1 MGHDLATRAELVK
14 LARALG
20 MTPEEVAFAAVLPH
34 TTIRTVREHA
44 VATLYDEHRAAFQR
58 VATITR
64 LLPTALNVR
73 ITLRAFSPLLAA
85 RIAGEMPPDRAAEL
99 ANRMPVEYLAEACTH
114 MDPRRAAPLVR
125 RVHKDRVL
133 AVITELVTQGDF
145 ITLGRLLDAATEPI
159 IREVA
164 PTLSTEALLKIGFYA
179 ESDEQLTRAVA
190 LLPPDRLK
198 AVVTGALTGPPE
210 LGSAGLALID
220 RLTDNALRGELADY
234 AAESDDE
241 TLTALLHT
249 AIDEGAI
256 VELLTAVTAMS
267 EQSQRRVLTL
277 PALTE
282 PHTLGHLVRTVEKHN
297 LWTAVAP
304 LITHMN
310 DDLRR
315 RVTAATA
322 PPTNLN

>member
-20 MTPEEVAFAAVLPH
+20 TTPEDLAFAAELPH
-34 TTIRTVREHA
+34 TAIRTVREHA
-44 VATLYDEHRAAFQR
+44 VAILYDEHRAAFQR
-58 VATITR
+58 VASITR

-73 ITLRAFSPLLAA
+73 IALRAFPPLLAA

-99 ANRMPVEYLAEACTH
+99 ANRMPVGYLAEACAH
-114 MDPRRAAPLVR
+114 LDPRRATPLIR
-125 RVHKDRVL
+125 RVQQDRVL
-133 AVITELVTQGDF
+133 AVVTELINQGDF
-145 ITLGRLLDAATEPI
+145 ITLGRLLDSTTEPI
-159 IREVA
+159 VREVA
-164 PTLSTEALLKIGFYA
+164 ATVPTEALLRIGVYA

-190 LLPPDRLK
+190 LLPPDRLR
-198 AVVTGALTGPPE
+198 AIVADALTGAPE
-210 LGSAGLALID
+210 LRSAGLGLIG

-234 AAESDDE
+234 AAEADDE

-249 AIDEGAI
+249 ATNEGAV
-256 VELLTAVTAMS
+256 VELLTAVAAMS

-297 LWTAVAP
+297 LWTVIAP
-304 LITHMN
+304 VTTLMN

-315 RVTAATA
+315 RVALATERR
-322 PPTNLN
+322 TNLR